1 LIFST
6 KKQQSTD
13 NLYIMIVNG
22 FVFKNP
28 LNTKG
33 FLSFGSLLF
42 LLFFTSLTYSQTAEA
57 EKNFTICKACHTIG
71 GGKLVG
77 PDLKGVTERRDEAW
91 LIKFIQNSQEVINSG
106 DPIAIQVF
114 EENNKVPMPPNPQLS
129 DEQVK
134 ELLLYIKNG
143 GKLPDGV
150 VSKEAITAAS
160 TEDDL
165 EHSAEVEEAFTEMKY
180 DDARHLQTTFIV
192 MIVLIV
198 ISLFDLLVTKI
209 VQQKWIHIVIILIS
223 LIIGGE
229 VVFVSATNLG
239 RQQFYQPEQPIWF
252 SHKIHAGQNQID
264 CQYCHFTADKSLHAG
279 IPPTQVCLNCHNQV
293 KTGKITGEVEIAKIF
308 EAVNSNQPIE
318 WIKVHNLPDHVYF
331 NHAQHVAIGKVD
343 CEECHGQVEKMDEII
358 QVEDLSMG
366 WCIKCH
372 RTREINIEN
381 KFYDQ
386 YTALH
391 EKLSSGDLKRA
402 TVVDIGGEGCQK
414 CHY

>member
-1 LIFST
+1 
-6 KKQQSTD
+6 
-13 NLYIMIVNG
+13 MIVNG

-28 LNTKG
+28 LNARG
-33 FLSFGSLLF
+33 LIAFVSLLF
-42 LLFFTSLTYSQTAEA
+42 LLFFTTPTFGQTAEA

-77 PDLKGVTERRDEAW
+77 PDLKGVTERREEAW
-91 LIKFIQNSQEVINSG
+91 LIKFIQNSQELVTAG
-106 DPIAIQVF
+106 DPIAVKVF

-129 DEQVK
+129 AEQVK
-134 ELLLYIKNG
+134 DILLYIKNG
-143 GKLPDGV
+143 GKLPEGTISEAT
-150 VSKEAITAAS
+150 VSESS

-165 EHSAEVEEAFTEMKY
+165 EHSAELEEVLTKMEY

-192 MIVLIV
+192 MIVLIF

-209 VQQKWIHIVIILIS
+209 VQQRWIHTIVILIS

-229 VVFVSATNLG
+229 VIFVSATNLG

-252 SHKIHAGQNQID
+252 SHKVHAGQNQID
-264 CQYCHFTADKSLHAG
+264 CQYCHFTVDKSMHAG

-293 KTGKITGEVEIAKIF
+293 KKGKVTGEAEIAKIF
-308 EAVNSNQPIE
+308 ESVNNGQPIE
-318 WIKVHNLPDHVYF
+318 WVKVHNLPDHVYF

-343 CEECHGQVEKMDEII
+343 CEECHGVVEKMDEII

-366 WCIKCH
+366 WCVECH
-372 RTREINIEN
+372 RTKEINIEN

-386 YTALH
+386 YTKLH
-391 EKLSSGDLKRA
+391 EQLTSGDLKRA
-402 TVVDIGGEGCQK
+402 TVVDVGGEGCQK